1 MLKID
6 GFDDAIIGPA
16 LVWKDNQRVD
26 LLVYDGEE
34 MRSILMRRDRMDS
47 YEAREY
53 IAFNIEDAYMGEDTP
68 IIVWRE
74 DQWRL
79 DE

>member
-16 LVWKDNQRVD
+16 LVWKEHQRVD

-34 MRSILMRRDRMDS
+34 MRSILMLRDGMDS
-47 YEAREY
+47 DEAREY